1 MLFCQNLCK
10 NVKFG
15 HVNPILGKLGVTH
28 DLGWWLVGKPMVHFL
43 FALIELPS
51 LSVTVRELRRNVYSS
66 AVFTGGRPFHWN
78 FTWTGSSPSIIL
90 GMRKLETMD
99 YPMVKTASFYIPSF
113 WHNTVVWRTD
123 RRRDGFAVT
132 LAIWRA
138 VKHDRHALTPPILI
152 ISSGIRYS
160 ISLLHTKTYLFWVWR
175 IVCINTPS
183 RCSYRAGGI
192 TRLCARIILHIYN

>member
-1 MLFCQNLCK
+1 MQKRQIWACEPH
-10 NVKFG
+10 FG
-15 HVNPILGKLGVTH
+15 KVGGDARP
-28 DLGWWLVGKPMVHFL
+28 WLMARWKAHGPL
-43 FALIELPS
+43 SIRLNWTSFAICY

-138 VKHDRHALTPPILI
+138 VKHDRHALRPPILI
-152 ISSGIRYS
+152 ISFGIRYS
-160 ISLLHTKTYLFWVWR
+160 ISLLHTKNLFWVWR